1 MSTYEKEMKIIKLN
15 DERRNLIN
23 KLKNHEKD
31 EYAKEYEKRLEQ
43 INREIE
49 SLIEK

>member
-1 MSTYEKEMKIIKLN
+1 MNTSEKEIRIIQLN

-23 KLKNHEKD
+23 KIKNHEKD

-43 INREIE
+43 INHEIE
-49 SLIEK
+49 SLIKK